1 MNLFHWLLYLPR
13 IKISFG
19 VSKNTNSRVTS
30 CFSVRIKDF
39 VKINDFVNKASCLQ
53 CVLRRSSL
61 VFLLIIPARDS
72 SGKTNITQNTL
83 FTRVHKWF
91 CAAQMF
97 FAVTKKPFVIMSHI
111 TFNFFL
117 SYTKIFPAM
126 VTYIVIKR

>member
-1 MNLFHWLLYLPR
+1 MKLFHWLLYLPR

-97 FAVTKKPFVIMSHI
+97 CTLTKTVCHYVALY
-111 TFNFFL
+111 FL
-117 SYTKIFPAM
+117 SFLSFTKIFLAM
-126 VTYIVIKR
+126 VTDIAIKR